1 MNLSPKSFSS
11 FGLSNDDDDGV
22 ALRPPPVAGGAMLP
36 IFLSSLSRNGSGSSW
51 ERELVEVTLE
61 LDGDDSI
68 VVCGMSEAASVD
80 TRPRSAGRLTRS
92 LSTAPARIRQTL
104 EKLLRSESTR
114 TTASSVSTE
123 TGRFTRIRQTLGKL
137 LRSDST
143 RTTTSVCRERD
154 IERQTPIMSARDK
167 RKEEVKLQ
175 RTRSSAQRALQGLQF
190 INKTTK
196 GNSCGC
202 DWECGCDEMWK
213 KVEKRFETLSKEG
226 LLAREDFGECV
237 GMKDS
242 KEFAV
247 SVFDAL
253 ARRRR
258 QKLEK
263 ITKDELHDFWLLISD
278 QSFDARLQIFFD
290 ILPSIRKQMY

>member
-1 MNLSPKSFSS
+1 MKLSPKSFSS
-11 FGLSNDDDDGV
+11 LSLSHGVDEDGV
-22 ALRPPPVAGGAMLP
+22 ELRHSPVAGGAMLP

-80 TRPRSAGRLTRS
+80 TRPRTVDVSGRLTRT

-114 TTASSVSTE
+114 TTASSVGGREISTE
-123 TGRFTRIRQTLGKL
+123 TAGRFTRIRQTLGKL

-143 RTTTSVCRERD
+143 RTTTSSVGRERD
-154 IERQTPIMSARDK
+154 LERQTREMPIMSARDK

-202 DWECGCDEMWK
+202 DWNCDCDEMWK
-213 KVEKRFETLSKEG
+213 KVEKRFETLSREG

-237 GMKDS
+237 GK
-242 KEFAV
+242 
-247 SVFDAL
+247 
-253 ARRRR
+253 
-258 QKLEK
+258 
-263 ITKDELHDFWLLISD
+263 
-278 QSFDARLQIFFD
+278 
-290 ILPSIRKQMY
+290 

>member
-11 FGLSNDDDDGV
+11 FGLSNDDDGV
-22 ALRPPPVAGGAMLP
+22 ALRPSPVACGAMLP

-68 VVCGMSEAASVD
+68 VVCGMSEAASVE
-80 TRPRSAGRLTRS
+80 TRPRSADVSGRVMRS
-92 LSTAPARIRQTL
+92 LSTAPGRIRQTL

-123 TGRFTRIRQTLGKL
+123 TGRFTRIRQSLGKL

-143 RTTTSVCRERD
+143 RTTTSVGRERD
-154 IERQTPIMSARDK
+154 IERQTPTMSARDK

-202 DWECGCDEMWK
+202 DWECDCDEMWK

-237 GMKDS
+237 GK
-242 KEFAV
+242 
-247 SVFDAL
+247 
-253 ARRRR
+253 
-258 QKLEK
+258 
-263 ITKDELHDFWLLISD
+263 
-278 QSFDARLQIFFD
+278 
-290 ILPSIRKQMY
+290 